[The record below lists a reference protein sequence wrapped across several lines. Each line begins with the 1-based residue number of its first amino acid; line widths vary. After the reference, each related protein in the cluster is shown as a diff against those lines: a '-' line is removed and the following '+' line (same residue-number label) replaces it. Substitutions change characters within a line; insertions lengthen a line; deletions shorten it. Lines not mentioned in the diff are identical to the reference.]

1 MSNHPASVPFLS
13 IGFRP
18 FFFFGILFSCISGAL
33 WTLFW
38 SPLEPLQ
45 WSTHWQPMGG
55 MMFWHAHE
63 MIMGF
68 VFAIISGF
76 LLTAVQ
82 NWTGLRTTTPLT
94 LSLLLLSW
102 LAARIAFLLSDL
114 LEPWLLITVQVTPI
128 FALMMAI
135 GTPIVLAK
143 MWRNLFVV
151 AALLLLAINEIRLLM
166 NLDNGVLNHQ
176 LLIAQIFIIL
186 LYISMIAGR
195 VLPFFMASRLGIAK
209 TQEPKPLFLSCTLP
223 LVLLC
228 LNLSFY
234 GSKLISISLLLVLAA
249 AHSLRIRNW
258 YTDKVWQEPMLYS
271 LFISY
276 VSLPLGF
283 FLIAINESF
292 QLGWANTPL
301 HILTLGSMGGLI
313 IAMVG
318 RVSLGHT
325 GRKIQAVSAI
335 KIALI
340 LIVLA
345 FIFRV
350 IVPMGF
356 DWHPAFMA
364 ISGLSWTLA
373 FASLFIYFAKI
384 WVQPRP
390 DGR

>member
-1 MSNHPASVPFLS
+1 MSNHPPSVPFLS
-13 IGFRP
+13 VGFRP
-18 FFFFGILFSCISGAL
+18 FFFFGILFSCIAGAL

-38 SPLEPLQ
+38 SPIEPLQ
-45 WSTHWQPMGG
+45 WSTHWQPAGG
-55 MMFWHAHE
+55 MVFWHAHE

-82 NWTGLRTTTPLT
+82 NWTGLRTTTPFT
-94 LSLLLLSW
+94 LGLLIVTW
-102 LAARIAFLLSDL
+102 LAARAAFLLSNQIDH
-114 LEPWLLITVQVTPI
+114 WLLLTLQVTPI
-128 FALMMAI
+128 IALMIAI

-143 MWRNLFVV
+143 MWRNLFVI
-151 AALLLLAINEIRLLM
+151 AALLLLTINEVRLLTD
-166 NLDNGVLNHQ
+166 LENGVLNHK
-176 LLIAQIFIIL
+176 LLVAQIFIIL

-195 VLPFFMASRLGIAK
+195 VLPFFMANRLGIPK
-209 TQEPKPLFLSCTLP
+209 VQESRPLFISCTLP
-223 LVLLC
+223 LALLC
-228 LNLSFY
+228 LNLSFFN
-234 GSKLISISLLLVLAA
+234 SELVSISLLFILAGS
-249 AHSLRIRNW
+249 HSLRIRNW

-271 LFISY
+271 LLLSY
-276 VSLPLGF
+276 LSLPIGF
-283 FLIAINESF
+283 LLMAMNESL

-325 GRKIQAVSAI
+325 GRKIQAVLAI
-335 KIALI
+335 RLALVF
-340 LIVLA
+340 IVAA

-350 IVPMGF
+350 IVPIGF
-356 DWHPAFMA
+356 NWHPAYMA
-364 ISGLSWTLA
+364 LSGLSWTLA

-384 WVQPRP
+384 WIQPRP